1 MVMPQALSTVTA
13 IDLALSWLILLLL
26 LGLPLVAAATIA
38 LVVGIVNYPGI
49 GTALTEMDAD
59 LQIP

>member
-1 MVMPQALSTVTA
+1 MPQALSTVTA
-13 IDLALSWLILLLL
+13 IDLALSRLM
-26 LGLPLVAAATIA
+26 PLVAAGTIA